1 MFVLLSYIISALVV
15 GVLFYLYRK
24 QAKTRN
30 DSVNLFMRDEE
41 KPIKDTTGYIKTICE

>member
-1 MFVLLSYIISALVV
+1 MFILLSYGISALVV

-30 DSVNLFMRDEE
+30 NVNLFMQDEE
-41 KPIKDTTGYIKTICE
+41 KPIKDTTDYVKIVCE